1 MSTTE
6 ISPAFAARLAR
17 IVEAAARL
25 FAAAPYAEVHM
36 DAIAAAAS
44 VAKPT
49 LYRYFPHKEL
59 LFVEAL
65 EQTLTQLRIEIEDI
79 GAEPEPVERRLRRM
93 IALILTRVGRLA
105 PAIQA
110 SETASSQSAAD
121 SRRVLRQGFR
131 NLRAAIGSIVAEGGP
146 RPDRRSRAIRCR
158 RRPLHQRFAGG
169 RGAVPPSRAGA
180 DLRSLRMKRLTALV
194 LFLAA
199 VAGLAYWVHTHHNGN
214 LYAAWSQTAAAVRR
228 LAGGETPDAANPNA
242 APTAAAGVRP
252 GRSRNQGE
260 AARVAVVTAVAES
273 VDLPITRSS
282 VGWVEPDAT
291 VTVRARID
299 GQVVEQ
305 KVRDGE
311 VVKAG
316 DVLFRI
322 DDREIQAQIARD
334 EAMLAKDQATLARTQ
349 ADVRRVEELLSKGSA
364 SRQQFDIVTAE
375 SKVAA
380 ANVAADQ
387 ATLQADRIKLDYT
400 VIKAPIAGRV
410 GVVRVTPGNLVRAND
425 TGDGLVTITQLKPL
439 RISFSLPERELDLV
453 RAALAR
459 NGAAP
464 VRAYA
469 SGATQ
474 ASATGKLFFVDSAV
488 DTLSGTVTAK
498 AMFDNEGDQ
507 LWPGQYVRIE
517 VDLGVR
523 PSVITV

>member
-1 MSTTE
+1 
-6 ISPAFAARLAR
+6 
-17 IVEAAARL
+17 
-25 FAAAPYAEVHM
+25 
-36 DAIAAAAS
+36 
-44 VAKPT
+44 
-49 LYRYFPHKEL
+49 
-59 LFVEAL
+59 
-65 EQTLTQLRIEIEDI
+65 
-79 GAEPEPVERRLRRM
+79 
-93 IALILTRVGRLA
+93 
-105 PAIQA
+105 
-110 SETASSQSAAD
+110 
-121 SRRVLRQGFR
+121 
-131 NLRAAIGSIVAEGGP
+131 
-146 RPDRRSRAIRCR
+146 
-158 RRPLHQRFAGG
+158 
-169 RGAVPPSRAGA
+169 
-180 DLRSLRMKRLTALV
+180 MKRLTALV

-214 LYAAWSQTAAAVRR
+214 LYAAWSQTAAAVRS
-228 LAGGETPDAANPNA
+228 LAGGQTREAANPNS
-242 APTAAAGVRP
+242 APTPAAGARQ
-252 GRSRNQGE
+252 GRGRNPGE
-260 AARVAVVTAVAES
+260 APRVAVVTAVAES

-364 SRQQFDIVTAE
+364 SRQQFDVVTADSKVAAANVAADQATLARTQADVRRVE
-375 SKVAA
+375 ELLSKGSASRQQFDVVTADSKVAA

-498 AMFDNEGDQ
+498 AIFDNEGDQ

-517 VDLGVR
+517 VDLGAR
-523 PSVITV
+523 PNVTTVPLVAVSPGQGGTFAFVVKADGTVERRKVEIADSRNEIAVIASGIRPGEKVVIEGQARLSDGSPVVEKPAPGGPAAGGTDRTAQAQ

>member
-1 MSTTE
+1 
-6 ISPAFAARLAR
+6 
-17 IVEAAARL
+17 
-25 FAAAPYAEVHM
+25 
-36 DAIAAAAS
+36 
-44 VAKPT
+44 
-49 LYRYFPHKEL
+49 
-59 LFVEAL
+59 
-65 EQTLTQLRIEIEDI
+65 
-79 GAEPEPVERRLRRM
+79 
-93 IALILTRVGRLA
+93 
-105 PAIQA
+105 
-110 SETASSQSAAD
+110 
-121 SRRVLRQGFR
+121 
-131 NLRAAIGSIVAEGGP
+131 
-146 RPDRRSRAIRCR
+146 
-158 RRPLHQRFAGG
+158 
-169 RGAVPPSRAGA
+169 
-180 DLRSLRMKRLTALV
+180 
-194 LFLAA
+194 
-199 VAGLAYWVHTHHNGN
+199 
-214 LYAAWSQTAAAVRR
+214 
-228 LAGGETPDAANPNA
+228 
-242 APTAAAGVRP
+242 
-252 GRSRNQGE
+252 
-260 AARVAVVTAVAES
+260 
-273 VDLPITRSS
+273 
-282 VGWVEPDAT
+282 
-291 VTVRARID
+291 
-299 GQVVEQ
+299 
-305 KVRDGE
+305 
-311 VVKAG
+311 
-316 DVLFRI
+316 VLFRI

-364 SRQQFDIVTAE
+364 SRQQFDVVTAD

-474 ASATGKLFFVDSAV
+474 ASATGRLFFVDSAV

-523 PSVITV
+523 PNVITVPLVAVSPGQGGTFAFVVKADGTVERRKVEIADSRNEIAVIASGIRPGEKVVIEGQARLSDGSPVVEKPAPGAPAAAGTDRTAQAQ